1 MKKTMITL
9 LSVLSMLSF
18 SAAVWAGPFGNYYDY
33 QNNESADVGSFLTG
47 GMAGG
52 LVAGGWTVTSTS
64 EITEEELEVFHQAV
78 QDIDDVAY
86 EPVALLSTQVVAG
99 MNYCFLARETSYED
113 PEKPSYEL
121 LYIWQAPGEDAQ
133 ILETQDIVFGL
144 SGQEETVPSSFDEH
158 QITLEDSSHVIIDCP
173 EAAKTGDTVTVK
185 TMDMADGEVVIE
197 VNGSDIGTWEDYGV
211 YTFTMP
217 DEDVEIRAGISTAG
231 YAGA

>member
-1 MKKTMITL
+1 M
-9 LSVLSMLSF
+9 
-18 SAAVWAGPFGNYYDY
+18 
-33 QNNESADVGSFLTG
+33 
-47 GMAGG
+47 
-52 LVAGGWTVTSTS
+52 
-64 EITEEELEVFHQAV
+64 
-78 QDIDDVAY
+78 AY
-86 EPVALLSTQVVAG
+86 EPVALLATQVVAG

-133 ILETQDIVFGL
+133 VLETQDIVFGL
-144 SGQEETVPSSFDEH
+144 SGQEETAPSSFDEH
-158 QITLEDSSHVIIDCP
+158 QITLEDSSHVVIDCP

-217 DEDVEIRAGISTAG
+217 DEDVEIRARISTAG